1 MENLS
6 NQYIEDQKT
15 RFHEEQLF
23 LQPKQ
28 KTEESMLKRRRSL
41 LFKSNDRETI
51 FIDTLR
57 L

>member
-28 KTEESMLKRRRSL
+28 KTEEYVEEK
-41 LFKSNDRETI
+41 T
-51 FIDTLR
+51 FIAFQIK
-57 L
+57 

>member
-1 MENLS
+1 MENLL

-28 KTEESMLKRRRSL
+28 KTEDMLKRRRSL